1 MTLTLSFIMLN
12 NGQIYF
18 KILAAWIPQD
28 FWSMSG
34 HFSTWMKGLTAKATI
49 WFAWWDVLSKVQYVG
64 KVKTQHPLTLGQLAI
79 DQMNVISTKT
89 LLAQKRQTSNG

>member
-18 KILAAWIPQD
+18 KILAMWTPQD

-34 HFSTWMKGLTAKATI
+34 HFSTWMKGLTARATI
-49 WFAWWDVLSKVQYVG
+49 WFTWWDVLSKVQYVG
-64 KVKTQHPLTLGQLAI
+64 KVKTQHPLTLGQPVINQI
-79 DQMNVISTKT
+79 DVFDKNVISTKK
-89 LLAQKRQTSNG
+89 ANI